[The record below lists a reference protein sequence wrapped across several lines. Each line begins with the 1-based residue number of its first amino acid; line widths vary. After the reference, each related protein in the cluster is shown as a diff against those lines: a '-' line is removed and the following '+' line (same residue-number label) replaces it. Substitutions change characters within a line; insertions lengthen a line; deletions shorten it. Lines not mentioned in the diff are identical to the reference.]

1 MWEIHTENH
10 VRSNKTPFSLLLAV
24 LFITAIETSGQNIV
38 INEVVASNSTTI
50 LDEDKNSSDW
60 IELYNWGDTIVN
72 LAGFG
77 LSDSKGQPLK
87 WVFPSVTI
95 PAKGF
100 LLVFASDKD
109 RKTTPLHT
117 NFKVSASGEFLSLSD
132 QSGSIIDS
140 VHTPVL
146 ITDLSYGRIPDG
158 GIDFAIL
165 AKPTPGSGNI
175 DSLFLPRCQ
184 APVISRA
191 GGFYSGTVTLNIS
204 SNDLTAKIFYSK
216 DGSEPTTSSSLY
228 SVPINI
234 TGTSVLRARC
244 FADSMSPSLIATE
257 TYFINENFSLPVI
270 SVTTDPYNLW
280 DKNYGIYVDDGG
292 YPNCNSFQDWER
304 PVNIEYFEKSGNI
317 GFKLDGSVKIHG
329 GLTRIVN
336 QKALN
341 LYAKKAYGP
350 DKIEYKLFADKDI
363 MKFESLVLRNGGND
377 YKFGILRDP
386 MMQTLVKGQMGLETY
401 AFNYVIHYLNG
412 KYWGIECLQEK
423 FDEHYVAANNHLD
436 PDSINLIEYQA
447 FKSLPV
453 ASAGSADG
461 YNALMAFVETSDL
474 SVKANYEY
482 VASQIDIENYINYN
496 ITEVYIDNGDWP
508 GNNIRLWN
516 SKEPGSKWRWLLCD
530 LDFGFGLS
538 PFGYVED
545 HTNHNTLAVATQP
558 DFSGNWPNPPYS
570 TLLLRS
576 LCTNTDFSQ
585 KFINNFCDQLN
596 TTFQP
601 ERVKGIINDFKT
613 LLSPEMARHK
623 ARFPESA
630 PNWNNEINVMLT
642 FADKRANNVFNHIMT
657 KFKLQ
662 RTSILTFNA
671 DTAKGQIRLNT
682 LLLKTFPWSG
692 KYFPHI
698 PSTITALP
706 KPGHT
711 FNMWSDGDTARVK
724 IIDPVGL
731 KQYTAFFDS
740 DGTTLANASFGT
752 TGNDELKQN
761 FPNPFSGS
769 TTIGFEIKQSSKVS
783 LLVMNSFGEVVKTLE
798 NNQLLPGSYSYEWN
812 GTNQNGSQVAAGMYL
827 YQLRSGNSQ
836 QTRKLFYVK
845 PD

>member
-1 MWEIHTENH
+1 MWKTSCKNRFLSSKKLFVIHL
-10 VRSNKTPFSLLLAV
+10 VVLLIISLK
-24 LFITAIETSGQNIV
+24 TSGQNIV
-38 INEVVASNSTTI
+38 INEVVGSNSTTI

-60 IELYNWGDTIVN
+60 IELYNWGDTTVN
-72 LAGFG
+72 LADFG
-77 LSDSKGQPLK
+77 LSNDKTQPLK
-87 WVFPSVTI
+87 WIFPSVDI

-100 LLVFASDKD
+100 LLVFASNKN
-109 RKTTPLHT
+109 RKTIPLHT
-117 NFKVSASGEFLSLSD
+117 NFKVSASGEYLSLSD

-140 VHTPVL
+140 INTPSL

-158 GIDFAIL
+158 SIDFAIL
-165 AKPTPGSGNI
+165 SKPTPGSGNN

-184 APVISRA
+184 TPLLSQA
-191 GGFYSGTVTLNIS
+191 GGFYSGTVTLNIT
-204 SNDLTAKIFYSK
+204 SNDPTAKIYFSK
-216 DGSEPTTSSSLY
+216 DGSEPTISSSQY
-228 SVPINI
+228 GTPINV
-234 TGTSVLRARC
+234 TGTAVMRARS
-244 FADSMSPSLIATE
+244 FVDGMSPSLIATE
-257 TYFINENFSLPVI
+257 SFFINESFSLPVL

-304 PVNIEYFEKSGNI
+304 PVNIEYFEKSGDI

-341 LYAKKAYGP
+341 IYAKKSYGP

-363 MKFESLVLRNGGND
+363 SEFESLVLRNGGND
-377 YKFGILRDP
+377 YKFGIFRDP
-386 MMQTLVKGQMGLETY
+386 MMMTLVKDQMGLETP

-412 KYWGIECLQEK
+412 KYWGIECIQEK
-423 FDEHYVAANNHLD
+423 FDDHYVASNNNLD
-436 PDSINLIEYQA
+436 SDSINLIEYQA

-461 YNALMAFVETSDL
+461 YNALMTFVETNDL
-474 SVKANYEY
+474 SVKDNYEY

-496 ITEVYIDNGDWP
+496 ITEVYLDNGDWP
-508 GNNIRLWN
+508 GNNIRIWN
-516 SKEPGSKWRWLLCD
+516 SKAPGSKWRWLLCD

-558 DFSGNWPNPPYS
+558 DFTGNWPNPPYS

-576 LCTNTDFSQ
+576 LCTNSDFSR
-585 KFINNFCDQLN
+585 KFINNCCDQLN
-596 TTFQP
+596 STFQP

-623 ARFPESA
+623 VRFPESA
-630 PNWNNEINVMLT
+630 PNWNNEINVMRN
-642 FADKRANNVFNHIMT
+642 FADKRANNVFNHVMS
-657 KFKLQ
+657 KFNLQ

-671 DTAKGQIRLNT
+671 DTAKGYIQLNT

-692 KYFPHI
+692 KYFPHV
-698 PSTITALP
+698 PSTITAVP

-711 FNMWSDGDTARVK
+711 FHMWSDGDTACVK
-724 IIDPVGL
+724 IIDPAAL
-731 KQYTAFFDS
+731 NQYIAYFDS
-740 DGTTLANASFGT
+740 DGTILAKGSFST
-752 TGNDELKQN
+752 AGNNELKQN
-761 FPNPFSGS
+761 FPNPFTET

-783 LLVMNSFGEVVKTLE
+783 LLVLNTYGEVIKIIENTL
-798 NNQLLPGSYSYEWN
+798 LATGGYSYEWD
-812 GTNQNGSQVAAGMYL
+812 GTNQNGSRVSAGMYL
-827 YQLRSGNSQ
+827 YQLRTGNSQ
-836 QTRKLFYVK
+836 QTRKLFYMK
-845 PD
+845 KD